1 MANQVKKRRK
11 WLIILL
17 VVVGVI
23 ATLGIGVFALVKN
36 TILMTFPEL
45 KGEPTVGT
53 YYDISPKGALTSTGK
68 AWHGI
73 FKKGKENKT
82 VVYFFGGGVS
92 ITEETSKRGKEFY
105 AVDMTAQDF
114 VANGGIGSNA
124 SDNPFKD
131 WNFVIV
137 PYTTGDFHTGTA
149 EFKYTENGK
158 EKIIH
163 HQGYKNYSLLM
174 ESVAKYVKDSD
185 SLLVTG
191 FSAGGFATSLL
202 ADDVINHFQK
212 ATNITACVDSS
223 LLLYDGWKES
233 ATNLWK
239 SPKEISDRLS
249 TNNIVLD
256 SLTALHE
263 KRGDQVK
270 ILFDCSYRDDT
281 LQQYQAYI
289 NYGKM
294 EKNKAN
300 GDLFQKDL
308 KDMVNGLQANIPDVG
323 IYIWDYKADSSTK
336 NTQHTIIS
344 SDFLVKL
351 EENKSVADWIIDA
364 VNGNVKTYGLNLLD
378 KQ

>member
-1 MANQVKKRRK
+1 MVDQVKKKK
-11 WLIILL
+11 WWIIPL
-17 VVVGVI
+17 VFLGVI
-23 ATLGIGVFALVKN
+23 ATLGIGIFVLLKN

-45 KGEPTVGT
+45 KGEPEVGS
-53 YYDISPKGALTSTGK
+53 YYAISPEGALTSTGK
-68 AWHGI
+68 QWHGI
-73 FKKGKENKT
+73 YKKGSENKT
-82 VVYFFGGGVS
+82 VVYFFGGGAS

-114 VANGGIGSNA
+114 VAKGGIGNNA
-124 SDNPFKD
+124 DSNPFKN

-149 EFKYTENGK
+149 EFRYTENGK
-158 EKIIH
+158 EKIIY
-163 HQGYKNYSLLM
+163 HQGYKNYTLLM
-174 ESVAKYVKDSD
+174 NSILKYVEDSD
-185 SLLVTG
+185 TLLVTG

-202 ADDVINHFQK
+202 ADDVIGYFPK
-212 ATNITACVDSS
+212 ATNITVTVDSS
-223 LLLYDGWKES
+223 LLLYDGWKDT

-239 SPKEISDRLS
+239 SPKEISDRLT

-263 KRGDQVK
+263 KCGDQVK

-308 KDMVNGLQANIPDVG
+308 KDMVSGLQTNIPNVG

-351 EENKSVADWIIDA
+351 EDGKSIADWMINA
-364 VNGNVKTYGLNLLD
+364 VNGDVKTYGLHLLD
-378 KQ
+378 K